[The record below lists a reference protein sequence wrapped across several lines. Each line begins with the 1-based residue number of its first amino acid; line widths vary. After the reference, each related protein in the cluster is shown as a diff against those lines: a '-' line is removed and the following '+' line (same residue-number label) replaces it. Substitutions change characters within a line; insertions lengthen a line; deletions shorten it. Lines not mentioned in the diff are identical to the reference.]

1 MPASTQPSAA
11 PAPGRPPDAR
21 PELSTRNLLERLGGI
36 AWAYR
41 GGVVRVLLLQMILQA
56 LLIAGVGQ
64 LGLGVDVIVYGFDPE
79 RHVDKQPQY
88 PLGVTPPAEWSAQQQ
103 AVAVAGVILAIGLL
117 RFVLEYAAL
126 IERARLVER
135 IVVSLRSK
143 VFAKLQRL
151 SFRFFDANASGS
163 IINRVTG
170 DVQAVRMFV
179 SNVVIEVVVIVLS
192 LAFYVAYL
200 VSIDA
205 GLAAACLAT
214 TPVLWFLTTSFGR
227 RVKPMYRKSRE
238 LFDDTVRVLSEN
250 VQGVR
255 VVKGFAR
262 QPREQA
268 KFDASNQRFVDH
280 NRTIH
285 NKVAWFLPTVGLV
298 SQFNLTMLIVFGAWA
313 YARRPEFTTG
323 QLLAFSLLLQHFA
336 QQVGNVS
343 MLANALQRS
352 LIGAQRVFEVLDEPV
367 DIASP
372 AEPVRPERLEGRIAF
387 EDVGF
392 SSRGAGGAPA
402 LERAG
407 FEANPGQVV
416 ALLGATGAGK
426 SSLLSLIPR
435 FYDPTQGRV
444 TIDGVDAKDLDLE
457 QLRRSVG
464 LVFQESF
471 LFSNTVAA
479 NIAFGRPEATM
490 DQVRR
495 AAEIARADGF
505 IQNDLAHGY
514 DTVLAEGGSDLSG
527 GQRQRLAIAR
537 AILLDPPILVMDDP
551 TAAID
556 PETEH
561 EILSAMDQ
569 AMQGRTTFLVAHRM
583 STLRRADLV
592 LVLDRGRIVERGD
605 HDQLM
610 AKPGLYRAAALAQS
624 ADDASRKLLGLDADD
639 APPADPNARS
649 GEDWP

>member
-1 MPASTQPSAA
+1 MPASTQPSAPAA
-11 PAPGRPPDAR
+11 PARPTDAR
-21 PELSTRNLLERLGGI
+21 PEVSTRQLLLRLGAL
-36 AWAYR
+36 AWDYR
-41 GGVVRVLLLQMILQA
+41 GGVVRVLLLQMVLQA

-79 RHVDKQPQY
+79 RFADKQPQY
-88 PLGVTPPAEWSAQQQ
+88 PLGVEPPDSWSAQDQ
-103 AVAVAGVILAIGLL
+103 AWAVAGVILAIGLL
-117 RFVLEYAAL
+117 RFGLEYAAL
-126 IERARLVER
+126 LERGRLVER
-135 IVVSLRSK
+135 IVVTLRSR
-143 VFAKLQRL
+143 VFAKLQTL

-179 SNVVIEVVVIVLS
+179 SNVVIEVVVILLS
-192 LAFYVAYL
+192 LAFYVGYL
-200 VSIDA
+200 VSLDA
-205 GLAAACLAT
+205 WLAAACLAT
-214 TPVLWFLTTSFGR
+214 TPLLWFLTTSFGR
-227 RVKPMYRKSRE
+227 RVKPMYRRSRE
-238 LFDDTVRVLSEN
+238 LFDDSVRVLSEN

-262 QPREQA
+262 QDQEQT
-268 KFDASNQRFVDH
+268 KFDASNQTFVDH

-285 NKVAWFLPTVGLV
+285 NKVAWFLPTVGILN
-298 SQFNLTMLIVFGAWA
+298 QFNLTMLIVFGAWA
-313 YARRPEFTTG
+313 YARRPEFTAG

-336 QQVGNVS
+336 LQVGNVS

-367 DIASP
+367 EIASP
-372 AEPVRPERLEGRIAF
+372 AEPVRPGRVVGRIAF
-387 EDVGF
+387 DDVSFAYDGR
-392 SSRGAGGAPA
+392 SNGAPSGSTSAGDSGGASGGGGA
-402 LERAG
+402 LEG
-407 FEANPGQVV
+407 VSFEAQPGQVV

-426 SSLLSLIPR
+426 STLLSLIPR
-435 FYDPTQGRV
+435 FYDPTAGRV
-444 TIDGVDAKDLDLE
+444 TIDGVDTRDMDLE

-490 DQVRR
+490 EQVRR

-514 DTVLAEGGSDLSG
+514 DTVLSEGGSDLSG

-537 AILLDPPILVMDDP
+537 AVLLDPPVLLMDDP

-561 EILSAMDQ
+561 EILSAMDR

-592 LVLDRGRIVERGD
+592 LVLDRGRIAE
-605 HDQLM
+605 
-610 AKPGLYRAAALAQS
+610 
-624 ADDASRKLLGLDADD
+624 
-639 APPADPNARS
+639 
-649 GEDWP
+649 